1 MMELVTTIIMAVVL
15 VLFCVFAAITLRNI
29 HNDPQK
35 PDLLDLITATDK
47 SGHTRFDARKCW
59 EAGAFSVSTW
69 AFVYIVM
76 ANRLT
81 EWFFAIYMGSWV
93 AARFLRDREQR
104 LNLPAPAPAKPAK
117 PNEPDGPT
125 RP

>member
-1 MMELVTTIIMAVVL
+1 MMELSTTIIMAVVL
-15 VLFCVFAAITLRNI
+15 VLFCVFAAITLWNI
-29 HNDPQK
+29 HADPHK
-35 PDLLDLITATDK
+35 PDLLDLLTATDK
-47 SGHTRFDARKCW
+47 RGHTRFDARKCW

-81 EWFFAIYMGSWV
+81 EWFMAIYMGSWV

-104 LNLPAPAPAKPAK
+104 LNGAKPAPAPAKPAAK
-117 PNEPDGPT
+117 VDNPDV
-125 RP
+125 